1 MWRWM
6 SSGGTKKR
14 LPRATAA
21 IVGQRFQSSSHS
33 GRAAS
38 MPLATMASGLAAMTA
53 STLTVGARVSSAANT
68 FSPPQ
73 RRIALEM
80 ICLPPMVASGCFQIW

>member
-21 IVGQRFQSSSHS
+21 IVGLMERASLERPRLVQLADRIILLDKGHIARQFQVNLPRPREKNLHF
-33 GRAAS
+33 AELEQQVLNAV
-38 MPLATMASGLAAMTA
+38 LAT
-53 STLTVGARVSSAANT
+53 
-68 FSPPQ
+68 
-73 RRIALEM
+73 
-80 ICLPPMVASGCFQIW
+80 